1 MSIWNKI
8 LIGFIFVAAVAFTY
22 FGARALKTH
31 QYWREIALKHEAQ
44 LRQEKERHEVLING
58 TESEPGI
65 RQAMLDLHEQLVDRG
80 RVWRGVT
87 PQRVE
92 ASQDEKTGQ
101 PVVALTVQMDTPD
114 PHLIEKDANLVI
126 FEEKDIQEKGQY
138 LGRFTVEAVAGKQ
151 VQLKPCMRMTQREVQ
166 RLQASRDKWCM
177 YEIMPID
184 NHTVFANCDE
194 LDKLIPQS
202 SLDEYVKDGQPT
214 DPNNPEAEKF
224 QRKLRDYSVL
234 FTAYHQAHSVWLQKM
249 EAANRDKGYV
259 EAGLAQAK
267 REVEECQKDIADLKG
282 ELAQINRERDAVAA
296 HRTAVEAKLAE
307 IRQAVAQTLAQN
319 RQLASSI
326 ARIQLEATRQI
337 DARTQKMAQ
346 INVAH

>member
-1 MSIWNKI
+1 
-8 LIGFIFVAAVAFTY
+8 
-22 FGARALKTH
+22 
-31 QYWREIALKHEAQ
+31 
-44 LRQEKERHEVLING
+44 
-58 TESEPGI
+58 
-65 RQAMLDLHEQLVDRG
+65 
-80 RVWRGVT
+80 
-87 PQRVE
+87 
-92 ASQDEKTGQ
+92 
-101 PVVALTVQMDTPD
+101 MDTPD

-138 LGRFTVEAVAGKQ
+138 SGRFTVEAVAGKQ

-267 REVEECQKDIADLKG
+267 REVEECQKDLADLKG
-282 ELAQINRERDAVAA
+282 ELAQINRERMPWP
-296 HRTAVEAKLAE
+296 L
-307 IRQAVAQTLAQN
+307 
-319 RQLASSI
+319 I
-326 ARIQLEATRQI
+326 ARPWKPSWRS
-337 DARTQKMAQ
+337 ARPSRRPWPKIANWPARSPGSSWRLPGRSTPERKKWPKST
-346 INVAH
+346 